1 MFRNLVWTF
10 DLLFGSKVT
19 SLASVCPGGRVCTCM
34 YVVEYSLAL
43 SVSLSLSF
51 FTNIKSVVIL
61 LLMHTMYMYLRIVSL
76 GAPVVVGVYV

>member
-1 MFRNLVWTF
+1 MY
-10 DLLFGSKVT
+10 
-19 SLASVCPGGRVCTCM
+19 M
-34 YVVEYSLAL
+34 YVCSGAFPCSLCF
-43 SVSLSLSF
+43 SLSLSF